1 MSSLELG
8 SLDLFCEESLDPE
21 DGCAEEGEEGEE
33 AERTMAFRSEW
44 HTWLYKLF
52 NHGHVTLPV
61 MFRTA
66 YLADKAIVGNF
77 ASEHKE
83 TLQCL
88 FPACLGIARKFEGRC
103 SEENTEHYSEE
114 NTEHFTFRKELLL
127 INKFTKHGML
137 LESNLRRTELS
148 VLKSLEFRV
157 SGPTVLCCFL
167 DTIAELGVDI
177 MTFKYNLAAFA
188 RFLLVTRE
196 IMLSKEVL
204 DDDSR
209 RTVAKRGAT
218 RYVSFLQS
226 MNKKK

>member
-52 NHGHVTLPV
+52 NHGHVTLQV

-88 FPACLGIARKFEGRC
+88 FPACLGIARKFE
-103 SEENTEHYSEE
+103 E

-127 INKFTKHGML
+127 VNKFTKHGML

-177 MTFKYNLAAFA
+177 MTFKYNLAASA
-188 RFLLVTRE
+188 HFLRVTRKF
-196 IMLSKEVL
+196 MLSKKVL
-204 DDDSR
+204 DDDSQ
-209 RTVAKRGAT
+209 RTVAKRSAT

-226 MNKKK
+226 MNK